1 MGRSMQLRFLLF
13 NFNNKV
19 VAVVVLNVVVGLLY
33 VFFISSVISV
43 NDTKLE
49 PSARCGRLA
58 AACTRFCAIALQ
70 PICT

>member
-1 MGRSMQLRFLLF
+1 MGRSIQLSFLLF

>member
-1 MGRSMQLRFLLF
+1 MGRSIQLSFLLF

-19 VAVVVLNVVVGLLY
+19 VAVVVVNVVVGLLY

>member
-1 MGRSMQLRFLLF
+1 MGKVGPCNYSKD
-13 NFNNKV
+13 KV
-19 VAVVVLNVVVGLLY
+19 VAFVVLNVVVGLLY
-33 VFFISSVISV
+33 VFFFISSVISV

>member
-1 MGRSMQLRFLLF
+1 MGRSMQLQFLLF

-43 NDTKLE
+43 NDIKFE